1 MTFREL
7 LAMQYKHKVMVD
19 YIVTQQE
26 RLRSMEPG
34 PGAWKRQKQHIENL
48 ERELNEFLDTEI

>member
-19 YIVTQQE
+19 NIVYQKE

-48 ERELNEFLDTEI
+48 EREFDEFLDTEI